1 MSFEGNNPPD
11 SEPPQPSDPVPQSV
25 EIQNVTEPLFLT
37 EAVIAQ
43 DVAVG
48 DRASVPEDLR
58 TPWDWIDLIIFALLA
73 LGGAFFVTIGVVFLF
88 AGVLH
93 IGTAQLRASS
103 AARTYFAVTN
113 QVLLSL
119 ALLGYIAVQIRS
131 REKIPVWRTLGWRPL
146 NSGSRK
152 PWVVYSTLIASGF
165 VLSFL
170 VELASAAL
178 HPKTK
183 LPIEAFFQDRRS
195 ALVLM
200 LLSVLLAPFFEET
213 IFRGYIYPPIA
224 RRIGITGSIIV
235 TGVLFGVLHA
245 PQLWGGWAQI
255 ALLILVGIIFTY
267 ARAKTGT
274 VLASYLLHLSYNSF
288 LFLGFLVGSHW
299 LRAVPGGH

>member
-1 MSFEGNNPPD
+1 MLLDDNNPLA
-11 SEPPQPSDPVPQSV
+11 SEPPQPSDPVSQSV
-25 EIQNVTEPLFLT
+25 EIQSVPEPPVLT
-37 EAVIAQ
+37 EAPNAQ
-43 DVAVG
+43 DAAIHH
-48 DRASVPEDLR
+48 RYQVPEDIR
-58 TPWDWIDLIIFALLA
+58 TPWDWIDVIIFALLA

-88 AGVLH
+88 AVVLH
-93 IGTAQLRASS
+93 IGTAQIRASS

-113 QVLLSL
+113 QVVLSL

-131 REKIPVWRTLGWRPL
+131 REKVPVWRTLGWRPL
-146 NSGSRK
+146 RTGSTK
-152 PWVVYSTLIASGF
+152 PWLVYLSLIAGGA

-170 VELASAAL
+170 VELASAAF

-183 LPIEAFFQDRRS
+183 LPIEVFFQDRRS

-200 LLSVLLAPFFEET
+200 SLSVLLAPFFEET

-224 RRIGITGSIIV
+224 RRIGITGSIIA

-255 ALLILVGIIFTY
+255 GLLILVGIVFTF

-274 VLASYLLHLSYNSF
+274 VVASYLLHLSYNSF
-288 LFLGFLVGSHW
+288 LFLGFLIGSHW